1 MQRQEEPDR
10 PGSFVESADRS
21 ENRVSRGGRFLPL
34 LFFVAIAFA
43 IYGRILGHEFLHNWD
58 DNVYVVA
65 NEAIRGI
72 TPAHL
77 KTAFTS
83 FFVGNYAPLH
93 IVSYMLDHAL
103 WGLKP
108 WGYLLVNLLL
118 HAANAFLAFRLYL
131 RLDSRLPLALIAA
144 TLFLVHPVQVETVAW
159 ISERK
164 TLLSM
169 LFFHLSLH
177 AYLRYCA
184 EAGSP
189 RMRWYLLCLF
199 CFVAALLSKVVAV
212 VLPLVLIAHDC
223 CRGGLAPV
231 RKGFLDKIPFFAA
244 SALLSAVTLFSQRS
258 ADNLS
263 EYAGG
268 SFLNSAMTMLPVFAR
283 YLGNI
288 FWPADLGPIYKPPVK
303 TAVDGEVLFSLL
315 LLTAVLAVALMLMRR
330 RRGAGFALSLFLL
343 GLLPVAHIFPLAT
356 LMQDR
361 YLYFPMLGAAFC
373 IVTLTADT
381 AESLGGER
389 GMRLWLVS
397 LCLLLIPS
405 GFLAHRQ
412 AGYWKNALTLWSHA
426 AENEPK
432 SKQAWLMLA
441 ITRHDQKDL
450 AGAEEA
456 YLRLL
461 GIAPRDTKG
470 LNGIGILYGEMGD
483 LDRSMDYL
491 RQAVRLEPNS
501 AETLIN
507 FAYAAYLK
515 GSLQESREAFT
526 RAAAIAP
533 ATLERL
539 LPVMLEIARKLGDRD
554 EVQRLES
561 LMAGGGTYGN

>member
-1 MQRQEEPDR
+1 VQRQEEPDR

-21 ENRVSRGGRFLPL
+21 ENRVSRGGAFSPL

-43 IYGRILGHEFLHNWD
+43 IYGRILGHEFLQNWD

-65 NEAIRGI
+65 NEAVRGI

-77 KTAFTS
+77 KTAFSS

-118 HAANAFLAFRLYL
+118 HAVNAFLAFRLYL
-131 RLDSRLPLALIAA
+131 RLDSRLPLALVAA

-159 ISERK
+159 VSERK

-169 LFFHLSLH
+169 LFFLLSLH
-177 AYLRYCA
+177 AYISYCA
-184 EAGSP
+184 ASGSP

-212 VLPLVLIAHDC
+212 VLPLVLIAHDWY
-223 CRGGLAPV
+223 RGGRTSV
-231 RKGFLDKIPFFAA
+231 RKGVLDKIPFFAA
-244 SALLSAVTLFSQRS
+244 SALLTAVTLFSQRS

-288 FWPADLGPIYKPPVK
+288 FWPVGLGPIYKPPVK
-303 TAVDGEVLFSLL
+303 TAPDSEVLLSLL
-315 LLTAVLAVALMLMRR
+315 LFAAVLTAALFLMRR

-361 YLYFPMLGAAFC
+361 YLYFPMLGAAFF
-373 IVTLTADT
+373 IVALPSAA
-381 AESLGGER
+381 AESFGGER
-389 GMRLWLVS
+389 GVRIWLVL
-397 LCLLLIPS
+397 LCLLLLPA
-405 GFLAHRQ
+405 GFLAYRQ
-412 AGYWKNALTLWSHA
+412 AGHWKNALTLWSHA
-426 AENEPK
+426 AQNEPQ

-441 ITRHDQKDL
+441 ITRHDLKDL

-461 GIAPRDTKG
+461 KIAPRDTKG
-470 LNGIGILYGEMGD
+470 LNGIGVLYGEMGD

-491 RQAVRLEPNS
+491 RKAVQLEQNS

-526 RAAAIAP
+526 RAVAIAP

-539 LPVMLEIARKLGDRD
+539 LPVMLEIAMKLGDRD
-554 EVQRLES
+554 EARRLEA
-561 LMAGGGTYGN
+561 LMAGGTYGN